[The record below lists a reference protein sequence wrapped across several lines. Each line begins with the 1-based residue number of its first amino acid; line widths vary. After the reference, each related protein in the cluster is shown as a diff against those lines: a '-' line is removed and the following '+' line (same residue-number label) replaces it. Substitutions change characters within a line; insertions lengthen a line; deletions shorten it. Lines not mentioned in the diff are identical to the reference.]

1 VLVWIRPARCRHSG
15 HQYSEHESGAGRTA
29 GIQRSLG
36 LHKKTLIAAC
46 LGALALIVVVFSSTR
61 YVLVHSFAT
70 IEADEARQSIE
81 RVRQGLQMEY
91 QQLRAAA
98 EDNGHWDAAFDFV
111 TGHRP
116 NFIAENFTRSGLD
129 TMRVHIMWVGDDAGK
144 TLVSIS
150 TRNLPPGKL
159 AELNPD
165 LLNRIQ
171 KYALSI
177 VPPDSAIA
185 HIRLLR
191 VPDGVL
197 AFSAARVLRSNRT
210 GSSPGLLVFGHFI
223 DQALIDRIQQTS
235 QSPVELQLLD
245 IHGNATAD
253 VSENVARWLGDPT
266 SDTFI
271 QTNDGETLD
280 SYLLL
285 RDVEGRP
292 VALLANSVSHA
303 ALKLG
308 RRTITWVVV
317 ALLVGF
323 ALLVC
328 LLLTMVNRGWRTSA
342 VVRRQSIAQ
351 QRQFSRLARRDVLT
365 GLPNRVY
372 LQKLLPRLIKRAA
385 RDSSRLALL
394 YIDLDHFK
402 NVNDSLGH
410 AAGDKLLT
418 AVAQRLRAAVSS
430 HDVVVRM
437 GGDEFVVVAN
447 ALPKAQVVNS
457 IADRIRRALV
467 VPLDLDGVGM
477 FASPSIGISV
487 YPEDGTDTEQL
498 LKHADIALNH
508 AKDRGRGNHQF
519 YTPEMNARL
528 RERFGLERALR
539 QALERNELSIEY
551 QPCFDLQSL
560 RPVSL
565 EALIRWRQSDGSFI
579 PPSRFIPIAE
589 QSGLIV
595 DIGDW
600 VLRTVGLQLS
610 EWQRQHVPLL
620 PVSVNISVQQFEH
633 VQLASVVSA
642 LADELGIDASLLH
655 FEITES
661 AAMQNSQQ
669 HLGSLQA
676 LRNLGSRILID
687 DFGTGYSSLSYLK
700 NLPIDTLK
708 IDRAF
713 VRDMAVDANDAAIV
727 RAIVGVAKSLGLQ
740 LVAEGIETAE
750 QLECLRKLDCECG
763 QGFYFS
769 PPVSAESCRAMLWQL
784 RGPPR
789 AVGDTPKLRL
799 LAPTT

>member
-1 VLVWIRPARCRHSG
+1 
-15 HQYSEHESGAGRTA
+15 
-29 GIQRSLG
+29 
-36 LHKKTLIAAC
+36 
-46 LGALALIVVVFSSTR
+46 
-61 YVLVHSFAT
+61 
-70 IEADEARQSIE
+70 
-81 RVRQGLQMEY
+81 
-91 QQLRAAA
+91 
-98 EDNGHWDAAFDFV
+98 
-111 TGHRP
+111 
-116 NFIAENFTRSGLD
+116 
-129 TMRVHIMWVGDDAGK
+129 
-144 TLVSIS
+144 
-150 TRNLPPGKL
+150 
-159 AELNPD
+159 
-165 LLNRIQ
+165 
-171 KYALSI
+171 
-177 VPPDSAIA
+177 
-185 HIRLLR
+185 
-191 VPDGVL
+191 
-197 AFSAARVLRSNRT
+197 
-210 GSSPGLLVFGHFI
+210 VFGHFF
-223 DQALIDRIQQTS
+223 DQEMISRIEETS
-235 QSPVELQLLD
+235 QSPVKLILLD
-245 IHGNATAD
+245 ERGHA
-253 VSENVARWLGDPT
+253 SENV
-266 SDTFI
+266 SDTVAGWLVAPSGDTLI

-280 SYLLL
+280 NYLAL

-292 VALLANSVSHA
+292 VAVLANSVSHA

-308 RRTITWVVV
+308 RRTITWVVI

-323 ALLVC
+323 AFLVC
-328 LLLTMVNRGWRTSA
+328 VLLTIVNRGWRTSA
-342 VVRRQSIAQ
+342 VARRQSIDQ

-372 LQKLLPRLIKRAA
+372 LHKLLPRLIKRAA
-385 RDSSRLALL
+385 RDSGRMALL

-410 AAGDKLLT
+410 AAGDKLLL
-418 AVAQRLRAAVSS
+418 AVAHRLRAAVST
-430 HDVVVRM
+430 HDVVIRM

-447 ALPKAQVVNS
+447 MLPNAQVANS

-467 VPLDLDGVGM
+467 MPLDLDGVTM

-539 QALERNELSIEY
+539 QALERNELSLEY
-551 QPCFDLQSL
+551 QPCFDLQSM
-560 RPVSL
+560 RPVGL
-565 EALIRWRQSDGSFI
+565 EALIRWRQADGTYI

-589 QSGLIV
+589 QSSLIV

-600 VLRTVGLQLS
+600 VLRQVGLQLS

-620 PVSVNISVQQFEH
+620 PVSVNISVRQFEH
-633 VQLASVVSA
+633 VNLATVVSV

-700 NLPIDTLK
+700 HLPIDTLK

-713 VRDMAVDANDAAIV
+713 VRDMAVDTNDAAIV

-789 AVGDTPKLRL
+789 AVVDTPKLRL

>member
-1 VLVWIRPARCRHSG
+1 
-15 HQYSEHESGAGRTA
+15 
-29 GIQRSLG
+29 

-46 LGALALIVVVFSSTR
+46 LAALALIVVVFASTR

-70 IEADEARQSIE
+70 IEADEARQSVE
-81 RVRQGLQMEY
+81 RVKQGLQMELN
-91 QQLRAAA
+91 QLRAAA
-98 EDNGHWDAAFDFV
+98 DDNGHWDPAYEFV
-111 TGHRP
+111 SGQRP
-116 NFIAENFTRSGLD
+116 NFVAENFTRSGLD
-129 TMRVHIMWVGDDAGK
+129 TMRVHVMWVGDNTGK
-144 TLVSIS
+144 TLVSIT
-150 TRNLPPGKL
+150 TRDVPEGQLGQLEPAL
-159 AELNPD
+159 I
-165 LLNRIQ
+165 NRIQ
-171 KYALSI
+171 KYALTVVAPNSG
-177 VPPDSAIA
+177 SADV
-185 HIRLLR
+185 RLMR
-191 VPDGVL
+191 VSGGVL
-197 AFSAARVLRSNRT
+197 AFSAVRVLRSNHT
-210 GSSPGLLVFGHFI
+210 GPSPGLLVFGHYF
-223 DQALIDRIQQTS
+223 DQALIGRIEETS
-235 QSPVELQLLD
+235 QSPVKLILLETQG
-245 IHGNATAD
+245 HASAD
-253 VSENVARWLGDPT
+253 VSGNVARWLEAPSGDT
-266 SDTFI
+266 LI

-280 SYLLL
+280 SYVLL
-285 RDVEGRP
+285 RDVDGRP
-292 VALLANSVSHA
+292 VAVLANSVPHA

-323 ALLVC
+323 AFLVL
-328 LLLTMVNRGWRTSA
+328 LLLTMVNRGWRSRA
-342 VVRRQSIAQ
+342 VARRQSIDQ

-385 RDSSRLALL
+385 RDSSHMALL

-410 AAGDKLLT
+410 AAGDKLLL
-418 AVAQRLRAAVSS
+418 AVAHRLRAAVST
-430 HDVVVRM
+430 HDVVIRM

-447 ALPKAQVVNS
+447 MLPNAQVVNS

-467 VPLDLDGVGM
+467 VPLDLDGVTM

-487 YPEDGTDTEQL
+487 YPEDGADTEQL

-551 QPCFDLQSL
+551 QPCFDLQTL

-565 EALIRWRQSDGSFI
+565 EALIRWKQADGTYI

-600 VLRTVGLQLS
+600 VLRQVGLQLS

-633 VQLASVVSA
+633 VQLATVVSV

-700 NLPIDTLK
+700 HLPIDTLK

-713 VRDMAVDANDAAIV
+713 VRDMAVDSNDAAIV

-769 PPVSAESCRAMLWQL
+769 PPVSAESIRAMLWQL

-789 AVGDTPKLRL
+789 AVVDTPKLRL

>member
-1 VLVWIRPARCRHSG
+1 
-15 HQYSEHESGAGRTA
+15 
-29 GIQRSLG
+29 
-36 LHKKTLIAAC
+36 
-46 LGALALIVVVFSSTR
+46 
-61 YVLVHSFAT
+61 
-70 IEADEARQSIE
+70 
-81 RVRQGLQMEY
+81 M
-91 QQLRAAA
+91 
-98 EDNGHWDAAFDFV
+98 
-111 TGHRP
+111 
-116 NFIAENFTRSGLD
+116 
-129 TMRVHIMWVGDDAGK
+129 
-144 TLVSIS
+144 
-150 TRNLPPGKL
+150 
-159 AELNPD
+159 
-165 LLNRIQ
+165 
-171 KYALSI
+171 
-177 VPPDSAIA
+177 
-185 HIRLLR
+185 
-191 VPDGVL
+191 
-197 AFSAARVLRSNRT
+197 
-210 GSSPGLLVFGHFI
+210 LVFGHYF
-223 DQALIDRIQQTS
+223 DNALITRLEETS
-235 QSPVELQLLD
+235 QSPVKLILLD
-245 IHGNATAD
+245 SHGVPMAD
-253 VSENVARWLGDPT
+253 VNNSVARWLANTPD
-266 SDTFI
+266 DTFI
-271 QTNDGETLD
+271 QTNNGETLD
-280 SYLLL
+280 SYSLL
-285 RDVEGRP
+285 RDVDGRP
-292 VALLANSVSHA
+292 LAVLANSVSHA
-303 ALKLG
+303 ALQLG
-308 RRTITWVVV
+308 RRTITWVFV

-323 ALLVC
+323 SLLMC
-328 LLLTMVNRGWRTSA
+328 LLLTTVNRGWRSSA
-342 VVRRQSIAQ
+342 VARRQSIDQ

-372 LQKLLPRLIKRAA
+372 LQKLLPRLLKRAA
-385 RDSSRLALL
+385 RDTSRLALL

-418 AVAQRLRAAVSS
+418 AIAHRLRAAVST

-447 ALPKAQVVNS
+447 MLPNAQVVNS

-467 VPLDLDGVGM
+467 VPLDLDGVTM
-477 FASPSIGISV
+477 FPCPSIGISV
-487 YPEDGTDTEQL
+487 YPEDGTDSEQL

-539 QALERNELSIEY
+539 QALERNELSVEY
-551 QPCFDLQSL
+551 QPSFDLKTL

-565 EALIRWRQSDGSFI
+565 EALIRWRTADGTYI

-600 VLRTVGLQLS
+600 VLRTVCLQLS

-633 VQLASVVSA
+633 VQLATVVSV

-700 NLPIDTLK
+700 HLPIDTLK

-789 AVGDTPKLRL
+789 AILESPKLRL

>member
-1 VLVWIRPARCRHSG
+1 M
-15 HQYSEHESGAGRTA
+15 
-29 GIQRSLG
+29 
-36 LHKKTLIAAC
+36 
-46 LGALALIVVVFSSTR
+46 
-61 YVLVHSFAT
+61 HSFAT
-70 IEADEARQSIE
+70 IEADEARQSLE
-81 RVRQGLQMEY
+81 RVKQGLQMELH
-91 QQLRAAA
+91 QLRAAA
-98 EDNGHWDAAFDFV
+98 EDNGHWEPAYDFV

-116 NFIAENFTRSGLD
+116 NFVTENFTRSGLD
-129 TMRVHIMWVGDDAGK
+129 TMRVHVMWVGDNAGK
-144 TLVSIS
+144 TLVSIN
-150 TRNLPPGKL
+150 TRNAAPGEL
-159 AELNPD
+159 APLNQELV
-165 LLNRIQ
+165 NRIQ
-171 KYALSI
+171 KYALTI
-177 VPPDSAIA
+177 VPADSSIA
-185 HIRLLR
+185 HVCLLR
-191 VPDGVL
+191 VADGVL
-197 AFSAARVLRSNRT
+197 AFSAVRVLRSNHT
-210 GSSPGLLVFGHFI
+210 GPSPGLLVFGHFFDHAMI
-223 DQALIDRIQQTS
+223 GRIEETS
-235 QSPVELQLLD
+235 QSPVKLIILDDRGRSPVEVGSMVSKWLEAPSNDTLL
-245 IHGNATAD
+245 
-253 VSENVARWLGDPT
+253 
-266 SDTFI
+266 
-271 QTNDGETLD
+271 QTNGGETLD

-292 VALLANSVSHA
+292 LAVLANSVSHA

-323 ALLVC
+323 AFLVC
-328 LLLTMVNRGWRTSA
+328 VLLTMVNRGWRSSA
-342 VVRRQSIAQ
+342 VARRQSIDQ

-372 LQKLLPRLIKRAA
+372 LQKLLPRLIKRAG
-385 RDSSRLALL
+385 RDSSRMALL

-418 AVAQRLRAAVSS
+418 AVAHRLRAAVST

-447 ALPKAQVVNS
+447 MLPNAQVVNS

-467 VPLDLDGVGM
+467 VPLDVDGVTM

-551 QPCFDLQSL
+551 QPCFDLQTL

-565 EALIRWRQSDGSFI
+565 EALIRWRQADGTYI

-620 PVSVNISVQQFEH
+620 PVSVNISVQQFEQR
-633 VQLASVVSA
+633 QLAAMVGV

-669 HLGSLQA
+669 HLGALQA

-700 NLPIDTLK
+700 HLPIDTLK

-713 VRDMAVDANDAAIV
+713 VRDMAIDANDAAIV

-784 RGPPR
+784 RGPSR